1 MAWVDISENTYK
13 KVHIDKW
20 DHDGIIGSAA
30 SNNFYLVLQYDNTAC
45 TPTSAK
51 IRFVLKKSKSGSYT
65 DTFHLLVNPTDS
77 TKRSLYELKDDT
89 SGNSWPYYGPAFTVT
104 KTYSASTFTIP
115 AFWSCNDGGHN
126 TTHTATNFYNN
137 YKDSTWR
144 GQNLRCTHAAANIAI
159 YADRTVATNI
169 SSGTVSIIDNYNNT
183 FTLKGTKGASGINNP
198 STGPTLKWGY
208 NTKYSNT
215 FTNGSIITLSA
226 SGDTSATRTVYAKSI
241 TGAAYG
247 NEQIAFAQLDVRQY
261 VGPGEPGKPVISYSK
276 NRLTVKENW
285 LFNWM
290 LATKTNDSSPVVGY
304 RIRLYRKRGNNDF
317 IKLPIYDSDGK
328 NLSAKAVSSGDIYYD
343 RDGDYPSIYIYPAY
357 YSKDVHSDEPDILP
371 GDQIKLAVTAY
382 TRYGKDNTGNQLFK
396 TSEVASDVS
405 TVQNA
410 GIMRVKIG
418 TWKEGQVYVKVGG
431 TWKEAEVVQTK
442 VNGYWKESE

>member
-1 MAWVDISENTYK
+1 MAYVYSTIY
-13 KVHIDKW
+13 
-20 DHDGIIGSAA
+20 
-30 SNNFYLVLQYDNTAC
+30 TA
-45 TPTSAK
+45 
-51 IRFVLKKSKSGSYT
+51 G
-65 DTFHLLVNPTDS
+65 
-77 TKRSLYELKDDT
+77 
-89 SGNSWPYYGPAFTVT
+89 SGNSYGNIPLYVRIYRGDCTRTEKSVSFNFGVGFQSYVSPSQTSNSIIAEYNGIQKFAQASYGGIHIVKGTWYHAYYDNRNSERQCTSETLCF
-104 KTYSASTFTIP
+104 TYSNSSISATTTSVSVPVGVGWADYSGTKRGTITFNLSIP
-115 AFWSCNDGGHN
+115 EYHG
-126 TTHTATNFYNN
+126 
-137 YKDSTWR
+137 
-144 GQNLRCTHAAANIAI
+144 
-159 YADRTVATNI
+159 TV
-169 SSGTVSIIDNYNNT
+169 SKGTVSITDNYNNT
-183 FTLKGTKGASGINNP
+183 FTLNGTKGASGINNP

-215 FTNGSIITLSA
+215 FTNGSTMTLSA
-226 SGDTSATRTVYAKSI
+226 SGDTNATRTVYAKSI
-241 TGAAYG
+241 TGATYG
-247 NEQIAFAQLDVRQY
+247 DEQTAFAQLDVRQY

-285 LFNWM
+285 LFNWV

-304 RIRLYRKRGNNDF
+304 RIRLYRKRGNSDF

-328 NLSAKAVSSGDIYYD
+328 NLSIKAVSSGDIYYD
-343 RDGDYPSIYIYPAY
+343 RDGEYPFIYIYPAY
-357 YSKDVHSDEPDILP
+357 YSKDVHPDEPDILP

-431 TWKEAEVVQTK
+431 AWKEAEVVQTK